1 MRLMTFAV
9 GCFLLITIA
18 ARAQQ
23 DEVKPEKMVGWMRV
37 VNTLE
42 FEYKMSHG
50 RFADADELLAFAKSG
65 KQTGGAVAFEKELAP
80 SAIRPYILRVVTSA
94 DGNNYFAAIKF
105 PSDMHNEATWCKTE
119 VFSDD
124 SATISLGQNIQCMGA
139 NVLGSSSKPM
149 K

>member
-1 MRLMTFAV
+1 MRLMAFAV

-42 FEYKMSHG
+42 AEYKMFHS
-50 RFADADELLAFAKSG
+50 RFADADELLAFARSG
-65 KQTGGAVAFEKELAP
+65 KQTGSAVAFEKQLAP
-80 SAIRPYILRVVTSA
+80 FAIQPYILRVVTSA
-94 DGNNYFAAIKF
+94 DGNRYFAAIRF

-119 VFSDD
+119 AFSDD
-124 SATISLGQNIQCMGA
+124 SALISLGQNIQCAGA
-139 NVLGSSSKPM
+139 NALGASSKPM